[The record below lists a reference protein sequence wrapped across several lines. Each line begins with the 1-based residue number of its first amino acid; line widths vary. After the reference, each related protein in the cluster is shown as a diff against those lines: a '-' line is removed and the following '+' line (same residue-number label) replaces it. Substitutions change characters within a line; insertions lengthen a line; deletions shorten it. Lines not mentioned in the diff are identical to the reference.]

1 MSVLEMSH
9 EQFKD
14 LLDRLSPEQQETLMS
29 MMEALLLKKERERD
43 ELMVEYMK
51 TQAEIETIE
60 AEIDAEIEKLELEM
74 ESKSE

>member
-43 ELMVEYMK
+43 ERMIEYMK
-51 TQAEIETIE
+51 TQAEIEALGTEIE
-60 AEIDAEIEKLELEM
+60 AEIEKLELEM